1 MRRGRSTKRWPNSAS
16 PPDGLRLARAQT
28 KRMTEAAPAANPTA
42 ATARAVRPVRA
53 RTSLAR
59 SLRLVHYWASIFLVV
74 TTLVVAVTGILLA
87 LKKDFDTLQPPV
99 AQSSAP
105 GLSELRVSQLLA
117 DIRTREGFEGITW
130 REIDRIDIQPADG
143 IAKVILSSR
152 TEFQVDLQTGK
163 VLQTGYR
170 TSDFL
175 ESVHD
180 FSFVGRYGKYLLSVP
195 TGIALLVVWLTG
207 TYLFIRPFL
216 VRRRRRRRH

>member
-1 MRRGRSTKRWPNSAS
+1 
-16 PPDGLRLARAQT
+16 
-28 KRMTEAAPAANPTA
+28 MTEAAPAAIPAA
-42 ATARAVRPVRA
+42 ATAPVVRPASA
-53 RTSLAR
+53 RTPLAR

-74 TTLVVAVTGILLA
+74 TTLIVAVTGILLA

-99 AQSSAP
+99 AQGSAP
-105 GLSELRVSQLLA
+105 GLSELRISQLLVG
-117 DIRTREGFEGITW
+117 IRTRPGLEGITW
-130 REIDRIDIQPADG
+130 REVDRIDIQPADG

-152 TEFQVDLQTGK
+152 TEFQVDLQTGN

-175 ESVHD
+175 ESIHD
-180 FSFVGRYGKYLLSVP
+180 FSFIGGYGKYLLSLP
-195 TGIALLVVWLTG
+195 TGVALLVMWATG